1 MSTMPSE
8 RPALTLAASSSQT
21 KKASSSAAGHA
32 ASRASHAARVAP
44 PVATAAAESSTTVPP
59 DPAEPRGPSRRTS
72 HAPTSCSVLN
82 GSSHDQAGPSS
93 ALTRARPT
101 HPKTHR
107 MSEATSASLFPPATV
122 CSTTQVQAARPSARR
137 PRRAHVGSVR
147 SRPGGR
153 SGGGL
158 PSLMATKTKESP
170 TAMAAPT
177 R

>member
-1 MSTMPSE
+1 MSTRPSE
-8 RPALTLAASSSQT
+8 RPAPTRAASSSQT
-21 KKASSSAAGHA
+21 KKASSSAAGQA
-32 ASRASHAARVAP
+32 ASRASRAARVAP
-44 PVATAAAESSTTVPP
+44 STVAPPTAVPP
-59 DPAEPRGPSRRTS
+59 DPAEPRRPILRTS

-101 HPKTHR
+101 QPKTHR

-137 PRRAHVGSVR
+137 QRRAHIGSVR